1 MRGAVLDER
10 YVLTER
16 LGRGGMGQVWSARD
30 ERMQREVAVKLVTA
44 VPDAGDEETFHRF
57 QREIRSAANLPG
69 RHTVT
74 AHDCGE
80 AVIDDEPYLYMV
92 MERLTGRTL
101 AQEIRLARPPWR
113 TAVRWGYQVA
123 AALHAAHTLR
133 IVHRDIKPEN
143 VMFAADGDVK
153 VLDFGIAKF
162 LGDTAARAGGFTRTG
177 VPMGTLLYMS
187 PEQARGDTAV
197 DHRTDLYSLGCLLY
211 FMLTGRPPMVAD
223 NVLALVYMHAEA
235 DIPPPHT
242 LVPEIPSGL
251 SGLVAQLLQ
260 RRPEDRPES
269 AGAVL
274 EQLKE
279 LATVR
284 HRGGTTLPVLTGD
297 RAGAEAEIA
306 AKLAGAQEIYQAS
319 IRDARAREEEAEA
332 ALLAARGQAD
342 ELRTRAAD
350 EAGAVRAEAERHR
363 VDLRHRTEQEIVA
376 LRTRAERD
384 VRDLRAEADALMEA
398 TRRKAAQADAE
409 FEASLAKRREQTE
422 RDLTAQRATAQ
433 KRVVE
438 LEHRAQQLSAE
449 AELLRTEAE
458 ERARR
463 TVQSAQLQVENV
475 LQDGNARVT
484 AARAEAERA
493 MNALAELRERLA
505 RMLAD
510 SRFTPLDDLTEQR
523 AEILGRLTSL
533 QDALADT
540 ARRHAAAHGY
550 AYRDDAV
557 ALPGAAWPRRPRAA
571 AEPEGD
577 APENWSRAQ
586 TGETDTRSERVA
598 RTQERLQTAMAD
610 LADDTAQRLR
620 SAARSEGTPESEVD
634 RTEGLRRLLGP
645 RDGSVPPRRTE
656 RDGDRPA
663 SRLPRETDDPEQQE
677 A

>member
-1 MRGAVLDER
+1 MLDGR
-10 YVLTER
+10 YELTER

-101 AQEIRLARPPWR
+101 AQEIRRARPPWR

-123 AALHAAHTLR
+123 SALHAAHTLR

-162 LGDTAARAGGFTRTG
+162 LGDTARAGGFTRTG

-211 FMLTGRPPMVAD
+211 FMLTGRPRWSPTTCSPWCTCTPRRTSPAP
-223 NVLALVYMHAEA
+223 HAGAGDTVRAERPGDA
-235 DIPPPHT
+235 APPAAARGPPRDGGRGAGAAQGTGHRPPP
-242 LVPEIPSGL
+242 
-251 SGLVAQLLQ
+251 
-260 RRPEDRPES
+260 R
-269 AGAVL
+269 
-274 EQLKE
+274 
-279 LATVR
+279 
-284 HRGGTTLPVLTGD
+284 GTTLPILTGD

-350 EAGAVRAEAERHR
+350 EAGAVRAEAERYR

-376 LRTRAERD
+376 LRTRAER
-384 VRDLRAEADALMEA
+384 RPW
-398 TRRKAAQADAE
+398 TC
-409 FEASLAKRREQTE
+409 
-422 RDLTAQRATAQ
+422 
-433 KRVVE
+433 
-438 LEHRAQQLSAE
+438 
-449 AELLRTEAE
+449 
-458 ERARR
+458 ARR
-463 TVQSAQLQVENV
+463 P
-475 LQDGNARVT
+475 
-484 AARAEAERA
+484 
-493 MNALAELRERLA
+493 
-505 RMLAD
+505 
-510 SRFTPLDDLTEQR
+510 TP
-523 AEILGRLTSL
+523 SS
-533 QDALADT
+533 
-540 ARRHAAAHGY
+540 
-550 AYRDDAV
+550 
-557 ALPGAAWPRRPRAA
+557 RRP
-571 AEPEGD
+571 G
-577 APENWSRAQ
+577 
-586 TGETDTRSERVA
+586 
-598 RTQERLQTAMAD
+598 
-610 LADDTAQRLR
+610 
-620 SAARSEGTPESEVD
+620 
-634 RTEGLRRLLGP
+634 RR
-645 RDGSVPPRRTE
+645 RRRRPPSS
-656 RDGDRPA
+656 RPA
-663 SRLPRETDDPEQQE
+663 SPSAGSRPNATWPRSGSRRRSGSPSSNTARSSCRWRPNCC
-677 A
+677 APRPRSAPAAPCSPRSSRWRTSSRTATPGSPPPAPRRNAR